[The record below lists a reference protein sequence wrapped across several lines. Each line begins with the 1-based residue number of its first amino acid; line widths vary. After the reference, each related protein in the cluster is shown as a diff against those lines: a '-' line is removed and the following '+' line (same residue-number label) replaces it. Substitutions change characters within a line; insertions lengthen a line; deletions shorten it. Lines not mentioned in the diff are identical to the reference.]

1 MALEAKLIYELEP
14 AVYFACALGTA
25 IPKGSFVKITDE
37 NIVALGTAASAVIGI
52 TAEEKVATTDGKI
65 TLAVYLRGI
74 FKVFVGDGGAT
85 TGNAAILDA
94 TADNEVEDAAINSE
108 NIVGRFFGTATDTQS
123 VMMLLDP
130 YNANLA

>member
-14 AVYFACALGTA
+14 AVYFACATGTA

-37 NIVALGTAASAVIGI
+37 NIVALGTANSAVIGI
-52 TAEEKVATTDGKI
+52 TAEEKTTSDGKA
-65 TLAVYLRGI
+65 TVAVYLRGI

-85 TGNAAILDA
+85 TGNCAILDA
-94 TADNEVEDAAINSE
+94 TADNEVEDAGVNAE
-108 NIVGRFFGTATDTQS
+108 NIVGRFLGTATDTQS

-130 YNANLA
+130 FNANLA

>member
-123 VMMLLDP
+123 VMMLLEP

>member
-1 MALEAKLIYELEP
+1 MALEAKLVYELEP

-65 TLAVYLRGI
+65 TVAVYLRGI

-85 TGNAAILDA
+85 VGIAAILDA
-94 TADNEVEDAAINSE
+94 AADNEVEDAAVNSE
-108 NIVGRFFGTATDTQS
+108 NIVGRFLGTATDTQS
-123 VMMLLDP
+123 VLMLLDP

>member
-65 TLAVYLRGI
+65 TVAVYLRGI

-94 TADNEVEDAAINSE
+94 TADNEVEDAALNSE

-123 VMMLLDP
+123 VMMLLEP

>member
-65 TLAVYLRGI
+65 TVAVYLRGI

-85 TGNAAILDA
+85 VGIAAILDA
-94 TADNEVEDAAINSE
+94 TADNEVEDAAVNSE
-108 NIVGRFFGTATDTQS
+108 NIVGRFLGTATDTQS
-123 VMMLLDP
+123 VLMLLDP